1 MKVLM
6 FGWEFPPHS
15 SGGLGTACYG
25 LTKGLS
31 NQNIEVTFI
40 LPKANSMPEKT
51 HVKLVV
57 ADNHN
62 KAKELKDMKRITDIN
77 NITNINGIKIRNVN
91 SLLVPYADSG
101 AYKKRYSSYQQC
113 YHQYCRGKKGIENS
127 IYSQDL
133 YEEVQRYALLAK
145 EIAKEEPHDIIH
157 CHDWM
162 TYAAGIE
169 ARKVSGKPL
178 VIHVHA
184 TEFDRT
190 AGNPNQFIYDLEK
203 QGMEEADHIMAVSQF
218 TKNKIVKNY
227 GISSDKISVVHNAV
241 EFKERKSY
249 PKIRDNEKIVLFLG
263 RITIQKGPDYF
274 LAAAKKV
281 LEKKQNVKFIV
292 AGSGDMEGFMIEKAA
307 EMGIGDKVLFTGFLQ
322 GDDVD
327 RIYSMADLYVMPSVS
342 EPFGITP
349 LEAMRNNTPVLIS
362 RQSGVSEVISHAL
375 KVDFWDVDNMANKI
389 LGVLNYKA
397 VHNCLKENGAKEVLQ
412 FDWNIPASKCIDVY
426 EKTVKEAFNAVNM
439 GV

>member
-1 MKVLM
+1 MRVLM

-31 NQNIEVTFI
+31 NQKIEVVFV

-57 ADNHN
+57 ADNFEN
-62 KAKELKDMKRITDIN
+62 AKNL
-77 NITNINGIKIRNVN
+77 NIAKNLKIRKIN

-101 AYKKRYSSYQQC
+101 VYKKRYSSYQQ
-113 YHQYCRGKKGIENS
+113 YYRSKGIENT

-162 TYAAGIE
+162 TYPAGIE
-169 ARKVSGKPL
+169 AKKGSGTPL

-190 AGNPNQFIYDLEK
+190 AGNPNQFIYEIEK
-203 QGMEEADHIMAVSQF
+203 KGMEEADHIMSVSQF
-218 TKNKIVKNY
+218 TKNKIVQHY
-227 GISSDKISVVHNAV
+227 GISPEKITVVHNAV
-241 EFKERKSY
+241 EF
-249 PKIRDNEKIVLFLG
+249 RDKKFHEKINDGEQVVLFLG
-263 RITIQKGPDYF
+263 RITIQKGPDRF
-274 LAAAKKV
+274 LKAAKKV
-281 LEKKQNVKFIV
+281 LKIKPNVKFIV
-292 AGSGDMEGFMIEKAA
+292 AGSGDMEGFIIEKAA

-322 GDDVD
+322 GDNVD
-327 RIYSMADLYVMPSVS
+327 KIYSMADLYVMPSVS

-362 RQSGVSEVISHAL
+362 KQSGVSEVLTHAL
-375 KVDFWDVDNMANKI
+375 KVDFWDIDQMANKI
-389 LGVLNYKA
+389 VSVLNYSSL
-397 VHNCLKENGAKEVLQ
+397 HNCLQKNGAKEVAN
-412 FDWNIPASKCIDVY
+412 FDWNIPASKCVNVY
-426 EKTVKEAFNAVNM
+426 N
-439 GV
+439 GVLGAGCWVLED